1 MKESLI
7 RTVFIFVLHYKYCST
22 PIKINIMHVF
32 MLKILQSSLSVR
44 VMLALL
50 TVYVQECKCQ
60 NKVIKMEMATI
71 SKGRKMC
78 PIGLKLFRE
87 AINWYSELNLL
98 SPPSLAVIKY
108 FLQMPI
114 EFTFLPKNRCRLSQ
128 YELKTC
134 SYL

>member
-1 MKESLI
+1 MS
-7 RTVFIFVLHYKYCST
+7 
-22 PIKINIMHVF
+22 
-32 MLKILQSSLSVR
+32 KILQSSLPAR

-50 TVYVQECKCQ
+50 IVYIQECKCQ
-60 NKVIKMEMATI
+60 NKVIKIEMATI
-71 SKGRKMC
+71 SKGKKMC

-114 EFTFLPKNRCRLSQ
+114 EFTFLPKNRC
-128 YELKTC
+128 
-134 SYL
+134 